1 MKLIMMMTCPIR
13 MIESSCT
20 RTCSQPHD
28 HSTTNEDADAKMHTK
43 TSLPSPRPFPSAQ
56 VPLKCN
62 FKPIYAAPST
72 VRTAS
77 LPTTHVSLARPN
89 TLPCRWVE
97 FKRGLFRSTSRPL
110 EQASSSNG
118 DAHVSRAAAQAAE
131 ILDKRP
137 VREVKKPEAFSPRR
151 TADIKKRPPPLPEPP
166 AAASKAARAPRPSS
180 SKAAGGRRTTE
191 AAAAAAAR
199 RRKEAKG
206 AAALTS
212 SSSAGVARGSK
223 REASGEA
230 AGGVDRAAKKARTS
244 SSSSK
249 KSKARKTDK
258 GGGKGGHTSNSSKSN
273 GSQAEGGD
281 EGLSGSGKP
290 NGGAH
295 RRDWGLMH
303 MGDVGRNKPPF
314 ARTLLFKGSLS
325 SGVRFSGEPSP
336 QNTRW
341 VVKRWPEKSTR
352 RKVDLEV
359 HELIRQNPCHNIVEI
374 VGVDANDGV
383 LMEYCPD
390 GDLQALLAKSRRKYM
405 PLRLVAVRLLGLMQ
419 GLAHLH
425 KLNIVHS
432 DVSPANVFLR
442 PAELSELSNGSDSDD
457 EEEGSSSQD
466 GDAYLECVLGDFG
479 HSYVLEQHTESR
491 SSVANHCGSEFVA
504 PEVENGSV
512 STMASDVYSAG
523 MILSQLVTM
532 CSQFKENFS
541 KESTSLVRALS
552 NLAKSM
558 SQERPHMR
566 PTAMAC
572 VKSLRKT
579 MMGWGN

>member
-1 MKLIMMMTCPIR
+1 
-13 MIESSCT
+13 
-20 RTCSQPHD
+20 
-28 HSTTNEDADAKMHTK
+28 
-43 TSLPSPRPFPSAQ
+43 LPR
-56 VPLKCN
+56 
-62 FKPIYAAPST
+62 
-72 VRTAS
+72 
-77 LPTTHVSLARPN
+77 
-89 TLPCRWVE
+89 RWVE

-118 DAHVSRAAAQAAE
+118 DTHVSRAAAQAAE

-151 TADIKKRPPPLPEPP
+151 TADIKRRPPPPPEPP

-180 SKAAGGRRTTE
+180 AKAAVAGGRRTTE

-199 RRKEAKG
+199 RRKEAKE

-212 SSSAGVARGSK
+212 SSSAGAAGAARGGK

-230 AGGVDRAAKKARTS
+230 AGGGNRAAKKARTS
-244 SSSSK
+244 SSSSN
-249 KSKARKTDK
+249 KSKARKTEK
-258 GGGKGGHTSNSSKSN
+258 GGGKGGHSSSNSSRSN
-273 GSQAEGGD
+273 GAQVEGGE
-281 EGLSGSGKP
+281 EGSSGSSKP

-314 ARTLLFKGSLS
+314 ARTLLFKGSLN

-405 PLRLVAVRLLGLMQ
+405 PLRHVAVRLLGLMQ

-442 PAELSELSNGSDSDD
+442 PAEAPESSNGSDSDD

-532 CSQFKENFS
+532 CSQFKENFG

-572 VKSLRKT
+572 VKALRKT
-579 MMGWGN
+579 MMGWGS